1 MKDKIQKLADLNK
14 EVVELLKEAKTDEVI
29 SKMEEI
35 AKVTEE
41 MTAEVEQTEAKADEI
56 NKTVEEV
63 KKYASLNISADTM
76 KAMLDQFEE
85 LKGTINWQSE
95 TITKLNERLEI
106 VEKTKQE
113 SKQGKEPVSKKEDS
127 VWSDMWS

>member
-29 SKMEEI
+29 TKMEEI

-41 MTAEVEQTEAKADEI
+41 MTAEVEKTEAKADEI

-63 KKYASLNISADTM
+63 KKYATLNISADTVKDM
-76 KAMLDQFEE
+76 IDQFGA
-85 LKGTINWQSE
+85 LKEQLTASTETIN
-95 TITKLNERLEI
+95 KLNERLEV

-113 SKQGKEPVSKKEDS
+113 SKQWKEPVSKKEDS